1 LDVKTKAQ
9 IGEIAKKVEER
20 LAVRKGEV
28 VCAGRGPRGKEKRS
42 EVERFGVSEDEL
54 YGHFVKMV
62 SRVRLSFPPDDQT
75 LINLLILKCQVKVTP
90 EQFRVNLKAALKDLV
105 VHKNIQHEQIA

>member
-1 LDVKTKAQ
+1 MCADGKVLGCQGDYILEPNPLLDWLNPALNGLPGLGPVAFPPSCELDVKTKAQ

-62 SRVRLSFPPDDQT
+62 SQGGPHFT
-75 LINLLILKCQVKVTP
+75 
-90 EQFRVNLKAALKDLV
+90 
-105 VHKNIQHEQIA
+105 